1 MLNISLLSRNKKVKT
16 MFPFYRQEEILEYLK
31 SFARQFDLYKHIIFN
46 QKVTTVDWNSETQ
59 LWTIKTNQGQ
69 EYHANFVVSAPG
81 PLHKPS
87 IPNFT
92 G

>member
-1 MLNISLLSRNKKVKT
+1 MSINQTSKIT
-16 MFPFYRQEEILEYLK
+16 IFFYRQEEILEYLK
-31 SFARQFDLYKHIIFN
+31 SFARHFDLYKHIRFN
-46 QKVTTVDWNSETQ
+46 QKVTIVEWNRETQ
-59 LWTIKTNQGQ
+59 LWTIKTDQGL
-69 EYHANFVVSAPG
+69 EYIANFVVSAPG